1 MIGVDIDH
9 AVELLEQNLPVAI
22 PTETVYGLAAN
33 ALNEDAI
40 VSVFKAKNRPFFDP
54 LILHV
59 VNIFEVYNYVESIN
73 ETALKLANAF
83 WPGPLTLLLKKKP
96 IIPYIA
102 TAGSDYVAVR
112 IPNHPMTLS
121 LLSQLE
127 FPLVAPSANPFGF
140 ISPTTAEHVE
150 AQLGHVI
157 PYILDGDECAVGIE
171 STIVDCSGDEVVIMR
186 LGGLDVAHI
195 EAVIGKKVVMNVS
208 QNSNPSAPGQLDKHY
223 SPNKLFKIVDNIEAH
238 IKEYADQKISV
249 LSFGEIHLPAHI
261 INYNLSEKGSLEEA
275 AKNLFSMMHL
285 LDQSD
290 SDMIITDL
298 VPPEGL
304 GLAIN
309 DRLMRAAH
317 KA

>member
-1 MIGVDIDH
+1 MIGSDIDH

-40 VSVFKAKNRPFFDP
+40 ISVFKVKNRPFFDP

-59 VNIFEVYNYVESIN
+59 VNIFEVYDYVESIN

-83 WPGPLTLLLKKKP
+83 WPGPMTLLLKKKP

-121 LLSQLE
+121 LLAQLE
-127 FPLVAPSANPFGF
+127 FPLVAPSANPFGY
-140 ISPTTAEHVE
+140 ISPTSAEHVE
-150 AQLGHVI
+150 AQLGHLI

-171 STIVDCSGDEVVIMR
+171 STIVDCTGDDVKILR
-186 LGGLDVAHI
+186 FGGLPVSEI
-195 EAVIGKKVVMNVS
+195 ERVVGKKAVIDVS
-208 QNSNPSAPGQLDKHY
+208 KSSNPDAPGQLLSHY
-223 SPNKLFKIVDNIEAH
+223 SPTKHFEIVDDIAAH
-238 IKEYADQKISV
+238 LAEFSDKRISV
-249 LSFGEIHLPAHI
+249 LSFGDIHLPEHI
-261 INYNLSEKGSLEEA
+261 IQYNMSPKGSLEEA

-285 LDQSD
+285 LDNSD
-290 SDMIITDL
+290 SDMIITSL
-298 VPPEGL
+298 VPAEGL

-309 DRLMRAAH
+309 DRLLRASQ
-317 KA
+317 

>member
-140 ISPTTAEHVE
+140 ISPTTAEHVQ
-150 AQLGHVI
+150 AQLGDVI

-195 EAVIGKKVVMNVS
+195 EAVIGKKVVLNVS
-208 QNSNPSAPGQLDKHY
+208 QNSNPNAPGQLDKHY
-223 SPNKLFKIVDNIEAH
+223 SPNKPFKIVDNIEAH

-249 LSFGEIHLPAHI
+249 LSFGEIHLPTHI

-317 KA
+317 IA

>member
-1 MIGVDIDH
+1 MIGSDIDH

-59 VNIFEVYNYVESIN
+59 VNIFEVYDYVESIN

-83 WPGPLTLLLKKKP
+83 WPGPLTLLLKKKSV
-96 IIPYIA
+96 IPYIA

-121 LLSQLE
+121 LLAQLE
-127 FPLVAPSANPFGF
+127 FPLVAPSANPFGY
-140 ISPTTAEHVE
+140 ISPTSAEHVE
-150 AQLGHVI
+150 SQLGNVI

-171 STIVDCSGDEVVIMR
+171 STIVDCTGEDVVILR
-186 LGGLDVAHI
+186 LGGLPIADI
-195 EAVIGKKVVMNVS
+195 ERVTGKKVVLNVNKS
-208 QNSNPSAPGQLDKHY
+208 SNPDAPGQLMSHYAPAKH
-223 SPNKLFKIVDNIEAH
+223 FEIVDDIAAH
-238 IKEYADQKISV
+238 LSEYADKKISV
-249 LSFGEIHLPAHI
+249 LSFGDIHLPEHI
-261 INYNLSEKGSLEEA
+261 IQYNLSQKGSLEEA

-285 LDQSD
+285 LDNSD
-290 SDMIITDL
+290 SEMIITSL
-298 VPPEGL
+298 VPAEGL

-309 DRLMRAAH
+309 DRLVRASQ
-317 KA
+317 

>member
-59 VNIFEVYNYVESIN
+59 VNIFEVYDYVEEIN
-73 ETALKLANAF
+73 ETALKLAKAF

-102 TAGSDYVAVR
+102 TAGSEFIAVR
-112 IPNHPMTLS
+112 VPNHPMTLS

-127 FPLVAPSANPFGF
+127 FPLVAPSANPFGY

-150 AQLGHVI
+150 AQLGNVI

-171 STIVDCSGDEVVIMR
+171 STIVDCTKDEVVVLR
-186 LGGLDVAHI
+186 LGGLPVAHI
-195 EAVIGKKVVMNVS
+195 EHILGKKVKLDIN
-208 QNSNPSAPGQLDKHY
+208 QSNNPDAPGQLDKHY
-223 SPNKLFKIVDNIEAH
+223 SPAKPFIIVDDIEAH
-238 IKEYADQKISV
+238 LSEFSDKKISV
-249 LSFGEIHLPAHI
+249 LSFGNVHLPDTVI
-261 INYNLSEKGSLEEA
+261 QYNLSKRSSLEEA
-275 AKNLFSMMHL
+275 AKNLFSMMHQ
-285 LDQSD
+285 LDNSD
-290 SDMIITDL
+290 SEMIITTL
-298 VPPEGL
+298 VPAEGL

-309 DRLMRAAH
+309 DRLTRAAYDR
-317 KA
+317 

>member
-1 MIGVDIDH
+1 VDIDH

-40 VSVFKAKNRPFFDP
+40 VSVFKAKNRPLFDP

-59 VNIFEVYNYVESIN
+59 VNIFEVYEYVESIN
-73 ETALKLANAF
+73 ATALKLAEAF
-83 WPGPLTLLLKKKP
+83 WPGPLTLLLKKKD

-102 TAGSDYVAVR
+102 TAGSDYVGVR
-112 IPNHPMTLS
+112 IPDHPMTLS

-140 ISPTTAEHVE
+140 ISPTKAEHVE
-150 AQLGHVI
+150 AQLGKVI

-171 STIVDCSGDEVVIMR
+171 STIVDCTGDEVVILR
-186 LGGLDVAHI
+186 LGGLKISDI
-195 EAVIGKKVVMNVS
+195 EKVTGKKAKLNIS
-208 QNSNPSAPGQLDKHY
+208 KNSNPSAPGQLDRHY
-223 SPNKLFKIVDNIEAH
+223 SPSKPFAIVDDIAAH
-238 IKEYADQKISV
+238 LSDFPDKKISV
-249 LSFGEIHLPAHI
+249 LSFGEVDLPDGI
-261 INYNLSEKGSLEEA
+261 SNYNLSVSGNLDEA

-285 LDQSD
+285 LDQGD
-290 SDMIITDL
+290 AEMIITTL
-298 VPPEGL
+298 VPAEGL

-309 DRLMRAAH
+309 DRLTRAA
-317 KA
+317 K

>member
-1 MIGVDIDH
+1 MIGSDIDH

-59 VNIFEVYNYVESIN
+59 VNIFEVYDYVESIN

-121 LLSQLE
+121 LLAQLE
-127 FPLVAPSANPFGF
+127 FPLVAPSANPFGY
-140 ISPTTAEHVE
+140 ISPTSAEHVE
-150 AQLGHVI
+150 AQLGSVI

-171 STIVDCSGDEVVIMR
+171 STIVDCTGEDVVILR
-186 LGGLDVAHI
+186 LGGLPVSDI
-195 EAVIGKKVVMNVS
+195 ERVTGKKVVLNVNKS
-208 QNSNPSAPGQLDKHY
+208 SNPDAPGQLLSHY
-223 SPNKLFKIVDNIEAH
+223 SPAKHFEIVDDIEAH
-238 IKEYADQKISV
+238 LAEYADKKISV
-249 LSFGEIHLPAHI
+249 LSFGEIHLPENI
-261 INYNLSEKGSLEEA
+261 IQHNLSKKGSLEEA

-285 LDQSD
+285 LDNSD
-290 SDMIITDL
+290 SEMIITRL
-298 VPPEGL
+298 VPAEGL

-309 DRLMRAAH
+309 DRLLRASQ
-317 KA
+317 

>member
-59 VNIFEVYNYVESIN
+59 VNIFEVYDYVESIN

-112 IPNHPMTLS
+112 VPNHPMTLS

-150 AQLGHVI
+150 AQLGAVI

-171 STIVDCSGDEVVIMR
+171 STIVDCSGDEVIIMR

-195 EAVIGKKVVMNVS
+195 EAVIGKKVILNIS

-223 SPNKLFKIVDNIEAH
+223 SPNKPFKIVDNIEAH
-238 IKEYADQKISV
+238 IKEYANQKISV
-249 LSFGEIHLPAHI
+249 LSFGEIHLPSHV

-317 KA
+317 IA